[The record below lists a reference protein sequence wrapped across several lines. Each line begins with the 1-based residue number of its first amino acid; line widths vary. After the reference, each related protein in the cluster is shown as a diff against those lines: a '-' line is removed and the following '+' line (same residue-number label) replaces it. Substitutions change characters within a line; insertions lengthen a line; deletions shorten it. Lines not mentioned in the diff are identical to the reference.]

1 MSATT
6 QTVMPSSLWA
16 ATATPAPAYLEVASN
31 ARADV
36 AVVGAGYTGLST
48 ALHLAKSGL
57 KVIVIE
63 ASEPGW
69 GASGRN
75 GGQIISGL
83 KFEPDHLEQEFGDRL
98 GKAMVSEMGGGGN
111 LVRSLIEQYQI
122 ECHAR
127 FDGWIH
133 AAHGDKP
140 MREIVAPRATQ
151 WKARGV
157 DTKVLDKTTIANM
170 VGTPR
175 GLYAGGW
182 IDPRGGVLQPL
193 SYARGLARAAIN
205 EGAVIHAFTPVRS
218 IAKSSSKWE
227 LDLGRGKVV
236 ADRVVLATNAYTDDL
251 WPGLRQTVVPVTSFQ
266 IATYPLPESV
276 RRSIIPGGQ
285 GVTDTRRLLHYF
297 RLDHEGRLVMG
308 GRSPVDD
315 NPTMDDAT
323 TLIGSIRKT
332 FPQAADAPIQF
343 LWSGKVALTKD
354 SLPHIHMLDD
364 GLYAALGCNGR
375 GVAACTM
382 IGKIMSEFVEGKPAE
397 ELPLPVTAPDPFLMH
412 AFRKMGVIFAS
423 QYYRLLDRLESKST
437 HSEQG
442 V

>member
-1 MSATT
+1 MTVIAQS
-6 QTVMPSSLWA
+6 VMPASLWA
-16 ATATPAPAYLEVASN
+16 ATAMAAPAYAAVPAQTTT
-31 ARADV
+31 DV
-36 AVVGAGYTGLST
+36 AIVGGGYTGLST
-48 ALHLAKSGL
+48 ALHLARSGAR
-57 KVIVIE
+57 VTVIE

-83 KFEPDHLEQEFGDRL
+83 KFEPDQLEREFGARL
-98 GKAMVSEMGGGGN
+98 GTAMVQRMGAGGE
-111 LVRSLIEQYQI
+111 LVRSLIEAYQI

-133 AAHGDKP
+133 AAHGAKP
-140 MREIVAPRATQ
+140 MRDLVAPRATQ

-157 DTKVLDKTTIANM
+157 ETRILDRAGIARM
-170 VGTPR
+170 VGTPE

-182 IDPRGGVLQPL
+182 VDPRGGVLQPL
-193 SYARGLARAAIN
+193 SYARGLAKAAIA
-205 EGAVIHAFTPVRS
+205 EGATIHAYTPVRS
-218 IAKSSSKWE
+218 IRKTAGSWE
-227 LDLGRGKVV
+227 LDLGHGTVK
-236 ADRVVLATNAYTDDL
+236 ANKVVLATNAYTDDL

-266 IATYPLPESV
+266 IATYPLPPKV
-276 RRSIIPGGQ
+276 RDSIIPGGQ

-315 NPTMDDAT
+315 NPTMVDTAT
-323 TLIGSIRKT
+323 LVRTIGKT

-354 SLPHIHMLDD
+354 SLPHIHLLDE

-375 GVAACTM
+375 GVAACTT
-382 IGKIMSEFVEGKPAE
+382 IGKIMSEFVGGAKPD
-397 ELPLPVTAPDPFLMH
+397 ELALPVTAPDPFPMH
-412 AFRKMGVIFAS
+412 AFRKIGVIVAS
-423 QYYRLLDRLESKST
+423 QYYRLLDRLESK
-437 HSEQG
+437 
-442 V
+442 